1 MASHAPRQEELDGG
15 AAALVAHG
23 LLTSM
28 SVVSSG
34 VMTVWEHWADLPV
47 EKRDYLFE
55 RILAHTAFVTET
67 LRDLTQGLPAGVV
80 TELEAMQQRRPA
92 RPGVMRSLGDAP

>member
-1 MASHAPRQEELDGG
+1 MASHAARQEELDGG

-55 RILAHTAFVTET
+55 RILAHSTFVTEV
-67 LRDLTQGLPAGVV
+67 LRDLTQGLPEGVAA
-80 TELEAMQQRRPA
+80 ELAALERLRPA
-92 RPGVMRSLGDAP
+92 PPRKSPWPS